1 LNHQKHFLKTFFVIA
16 PTVLAPVPRNHLVSY
31 FERFSAS
38 VTSGIALRSKPI
50 QDAFCDCIA
59 ITHYGASL
67 FWLENLSSLQ
77 NFPSRRFPIRH
88 PEENTRLHVA
98 SLLHFLTVKIWA
110 IEPGCSSPLM
120 LACLLVA

>member
-1 LNHQKHFLKTFFVIA
+1 MIA
-16 PTVLAPVPRNHLVSY
+16 PAMLAPVPRNHLVSY

-77 NFPSRRFPIRH
+77 NFPSRRFPIRQ
-88 PEENTRLHVA
+88 PEENTLGQTA
-98 SLLHFLTVKIWA
+98 SWLHFSTVKICA
-110 IEPGCSSPLM
+110 IEPGCSSPFM